1 MNNQIKNNNDPQ
13 NVNEQPDEHNEYSD
27 EEYEKRR
34 LEMEKRRAERRA
46 ADHRRV
52 MRNRVIALVA
62 LLLIIIISVKAC
74 GGKSDNG
81 NAPSA
86 SSSQSD
92 SVKQAEAKSTTTK
105 KKASDSSKAT
115 HEKAEHKIEQ
125 SNGMTFV
132 DGILIVNKTYSL
144 PSDYAPGV
152 STVAQNAFDDMA
164 AAAAEDG
171 ITLFVNSSYRSYQ
184 DQESLYNSYAW
195 ERGTE
200 AADEV
205 SSRPGHSEHQTGLTF
220 DVNTTEN
227 SFAGTPEANWLAEH
241 CAEYGFIIRYP
252 EGKEDKTG
260 YVYEPWH
267 IRYLGKEKA
276 QAVTKSGLCLEEYL
290 GVTSDYKYAEDQNCS
305 SLSGSDTQTD
315 QQGGYTADNYYQD
328 NTYYNY

>member
-1 MNNQIKNNNDPQ
+1 MNNQTNNEKLSQSTND
-13 NVNEQPDEHNEYSD
+13 QPDEYSAYRD
-27 EEYEKRR
+27 EEYEKMRI
-34 LEMEKRRAERRA
+34 EMEKRRAERRA
-46 ADHRRV
+46 REHRRV
-52 MRNRVIALVA
+52 MKNRIIAIVILLVIIFVIA
-62 LLLIIIISVKAC
+62 KAC
-74 GGKSDNG
+74 GGKSDSTP
-81 NAPSA
+81 AA
-86 SSSQSD
+86 DSSSQTEST
-92 SVKQAEAKSTTTK
+92 KQAEAKTTTK
-105 KKASDSSKAT
+105 KKSSDTSKAEET
-115 HEKAEHKIEQ
+115 KHKIEQ

-152 STVAQNAFDDMA
+152 STVAQNAFDEMA
-164 AAAAEDG
+164 AAAAQDG

-184 DQESLYNSYAW
+184 DQEYLYNSYAA

-252 EGKEDKTG
+252 DGKEDKTG
-260 YVYEPWH
+260 YMYEPWH

-276 QAVTKSGLCLEEYL
+276 EAVTKSGLCLEEYL
-290 GVTSDYKYAEDQNCS
+290 GITSDYKYAEDQNCS
-305 SLSGSDTQTD
+305 SLNASDTQSN
-315 QQGGYTADNYYQD
+315 QANGYTDNYYQD
-328 NTYYNY
+328 NTNYDYQY

>member
-1 MNNQIKNNNDPQ
+1 MNNQTNNENLSQ
-13 NVNEQPDEHNEYSD
+13 GTNGQPDEYSAYRD
-27 EEYEKRR
+27 EEYERMR
-34 LEMEKRRAERRA
+34 IEMEKRRAERRA
-46 ADHRRV
+46 REHRRV
-52 MRNRVIALVA
+52 MKNRIIAIAILLVIIFV
-62 LLLIIIISVKAC
+62 IVKAC
-74 GGKSDNG
+74 GGKSDNKP
-81 NAPSA
+81 AA
-86 SSSQSD
+86 DSSSQTEST
-92 SVKQAEAKSTTTK
+92 KQAEAKTTTK
-105 KKASDSSKAT
+105 KKTSDNSKA
-115 HEKAEHKIEQ
+115 EEAKHKIEQ

-152 STVAQNAFDDMA
+152 STIAQNAFDEMA
-164 AAAAEDG
+164 AA
-171 ITLFVNSSYRSYQ
+171 
-184 DQESLYNSYAW
+184 
-195 ERGTE
+195 

-220 DVNTTEN
+220 DVNTTED

-276 QAVTKSGLCLEEYL
+276 EAVTKSGLCLEEYL

-305 SLSGSDTQTD
+305 SLNTSDTQSS
-315 QQGGYTADNYYQD
+315 QADGYYQD
-328 NTYYNY
+328 NTNYDYQY

>member
-1 MNNQIKNNNDPQ
+1 MNNQTNNENLSQ
-13 NVNEQPDEHNEYSD
+13 GTNGQPDEYSAYRD
-27 EEYEKRR
+27 EEYERMR
-34 LEMEKRRAERRA
+34 IEIEKRRAERRA
-46 ADHRRV
+46 REHRRV
-52 MRNRVIALVA
+52 MKNRIIAIAILLVIIFV
-62 LLLIIIISVKAC
+62 IVKAC
-74 GGKSDNG
+74 GEKSDNKP
-81 NAPSA
+81 AA
-86 SSSQSD
+86 DSSSQTEST
-92 SVKQAEAKSTTTK
+92 KQAEAKTTTK
-105 KKASDSSKAT
+105 KKTSDNSKAGET
-115 HEKAEHKIEQ
+115 KHKIEQ

-152 STVAQNAFDDMA
+152 STVAQNAFDEMA
-164 AAAAEDG
+164 AAAAQDG

-184 DQESLYNSYAW
+184 DQESLYNSYAA

-220 DVNTTEN
+220 DVNTTED

-290 GVTSDYKYAEDQNCS
+290 GITSDYKYAEDQNCS
-305 SLSGSDTQTD
+305 SLNTSDTQSSQAD
-315 QQGGYTADNYYQD
+315 GYTDGYYQD
-328 NTYYNY
+328 NTNYDYQY

>member
-1 MNNQIKNNNDPQ
+1 MNNQTNNENLSQ
-13 NVNEQPDEHNEYSD
+13 GTNGQPDEYSAYHD
-27 EEYEKRR
+27 EEYERMR
-34 LEMEKRRAERRA
+34 IEMEKRRAERRA
-46 ADHRRV
+46 REHRRV
-52 MRNRVIALVA
+52 MKNRIIAIAILLVIIFV
-62 LLLIIIISVKAC
+62 IVKAC
-74 GGKSDNG
+74 GGRSDNKP
-81 NAPSA
+81 AA
-86 SSSQSD
+86 YSSSQTEST
-92 SVKQAEAKSTTTK
+92 KQAEAKTTTK
-105 KKASDSSKAT
+105 KKTSDNSKAEET
-115 HEKAEHKIEQ
+115 KHKIEQ

-152 STVAQNAFDDMA
+152 STIAQNAFDEMA
-164 AAAAEDG
+164 AAAAQDG

-184 DQESLYNSYAW
+184 DQESLYNSYAA

-220 DVNTTEN
+220 DVNTTED

-305 SLSGSDTQTD
+305 SLNTSDTQSS
-315 QQGGYTADNYYQD
+315 QADGYYQD
-328 NTYYNY
+328 NTNYDYQY

>member
-1 MNNQIKNNNDPQ
+1 MNNQTNNENLSQ
-13 NVNEQPDEHNEYSD
+13 GTNGQPDEYSAYRD
-27 EEYEKRR
+27 EEYERMR
-34 LEMEKRRAERRA
+34 IEMEKRRAERRA
-46 ADHRRV
+46 REHRRV
-52 MRNRVIALVA
+52 MKNRIIAIAILLVIIFV
-62 LLLIIIISVKAC
+62 IVKAC
-74 GGKSDNG
+74 GGKSDNK
-81 NAPSA
+81 AA
-86 SSSQSD
+86 ADSSSQTEST
-92 SVKQAEAKSTTTK
+92 KQAEAKTTTK
-105 KKASDSSKAT
+105 KKTSDNSKAEET
-115 HEKAEHKIEQ
+115 KHKIEQ

-152 STVAQNAFDDMA
+152 STIAQNAFDEMA
-164 AAAAEDG
+164 AAAAQDG

-184 DQESLYNSYAW
+184 DQESLYNSYAA

-220 DVNTTEN
+220 DVNTTED
-227 SFAGTPEANWLAEH
+227 SFAGTPEANWLAKH

-305 SLSGSDTQTD
+305 SLNTSDTQSS
-315 QQGGYTADNYYQD
+315 QADGYYQD
-328 NTYYNY
+328 NTNYDYQY

>member
-1 MNNQIKNNNDPQ
+1 MNNQTNNENLSQ
-13 NVNEQPDEHNEYSD
+13 GTNGQPDEYSAYRD
-27 EEYEKRR
+27 EEYERMR
-34 LEMEKRRAERRA
+34 IEMEKRRAERRA
-46 ADHRRV
+46 REHRRV
-52 MRNRVIALVA
+52 MKNRIIAIAILLVIIFV
-62 LLLIIIISVKAC
+62 IVKAC
-74 GGKSDNG
+74 SGKSDNKP
-81 NAPSA
+81 AA
-86 SSSQSD
+86 DSSSQTEST
-92 SVKQAEAKSTTTK
+92 KQAEAKTTSK
-105 KKASDSSKAT
+105 KKTSDNSKAEET
-115 HEKAEHKIEQ
+115 KHKIEQ

-152 STVAQNAFDDMA
+152 STIAQNAFDEMA
-164 AAAAEDG
+164 AAAAQDG

-184 DQESLYNSYAW
+184 DQESLYNSYAA

-220 DVNTTEN
+220 DVNTTED

-305 SLSGSDTQTD
+305 SLNTSDTQSSKAD
-315 QQGGYTADNYYQD
+315 GYTDGYYQD
-328 NTYYNY
+328 NTNYDYQY